1 MVVLRHNKR
10 RDGQGGARTEQGLGV
25 SIAWFDYSSAH
36 ARGTPVNEDSH
47 PAAGFPAAIE
57 LGPGRARAVQRA
69 VVAVGQGL
77 ARAHGQQQFY
87 ALAQVQAQAV
97 AADVAPAL
105 QAWVHATF
113 VARADFEA
121 YFAMRET
128 SGAYEQLRAAMSV
141 PEVRM
146 HAGESLFDDPVDTL
160 WQWLAL
166 LGEA

>member
-1 MVVLRHNKR
+1 LVVCLQCDVRSKR
-10 RDGQGGARTEQGLGV
+10 NFDV
-25 SIAWFDYSSAH
+25 SIESFDYSSAH
-36 ARGTPVNEDSH
+36 ARETPMRESSH
-47 PAAGFPAAIE
+47 PAAGLPAAIE

-77 ARAHGQQQFY
+77 ARAHGQRQFY

-97 AADVAPAL
+97 AAEVAPAL

-128 SGAYEQLRAAMSV
+128 PGTYEQLRAAMSV
-141 PEVRM
+141 PEVRVQSY
-146 HAGESLFDDPVDTL
+146 EPFFDDPVDTL
-160 WQWLAL
+160 WQWLDL
-166 LGEA
+166 LAEP

>member
-1 MVVLRHNKR
+1 MR
-10 RDGQGGARTEQGLGV
+10 E
-25 SIAWFDYSSAH
+25 SSQ
-36 ARGTPVNEDSH
+36 
-47 PAAGFPAAIE
+47 PAAGLPAAIE

-77 ARAHGQQQFY
+77 ARAHGQRQFY

-97 AADVAPAL
+97 ATDVAPAL

-128 SGAYEQLRAAMSV
+128 PGAYEQLRAAMAV
-141 PEVRM
+141 PEVRVRSD
-146 HAGESLFDDPVDTL
+146 EPFFDDPVDTL
-160 WQWLAL
+160 WQWLDL
-166 LGEA
+166 LAGP